1 MITVNKAKQIV
12 KNYGVDKYN
21 TDIYVEKDVFGNTI
35 MYFGADF
42 DDKEN
47 YFKGYLWKEN
57 VTHMH
62 EKAIIDEIERYEDY
76 EINEINE
83 E

>member
-1 MITVNKAKQIV
+1 MITVDKAKQIV
-12 KNYGVDKYN
+12 KNYGVEKYN
-21 TDIYVEKDVFGNTI
+21 TDIYVEKDEFGNTI

-47 YFKGYLWKEN
+47 YLKGYLWKEN
-57 VTHMH
+57 VTHMT